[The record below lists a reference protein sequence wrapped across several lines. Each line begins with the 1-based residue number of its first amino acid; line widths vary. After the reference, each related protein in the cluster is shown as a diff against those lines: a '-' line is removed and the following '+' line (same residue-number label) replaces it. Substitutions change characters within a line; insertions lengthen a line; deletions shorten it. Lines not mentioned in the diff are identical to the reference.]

1 MKDLFTDQELA
12 ELLKDLKPID
22 IHMGDSEI
30 HTEEITWSVG
40 CIDIY
45 ADIICVRKTISDT
58 DTYEE
63 YGYMRTDDGVYEYI
77 FDIDEMAIYCDDEDC
92 STYEQELRVVIPKIK
107 SLISI
112 A

>member
-1 MKDLFTDQELA
+1 MKDLFTDQELE
-12 ELLKDLKPID
+12 ELLKDLKPIE

-45 ADIICVRKTISDT
+45 ADIICVRKTISDP
-58 DTYEE
+58 DT
-63 YGYMRTDDGVYEYI
+63 
-77 FDIDEMAIYCDDEDC
+77 EMAIYCDDEDC
-92 STYEQELRVVIPKIK
+92 STYEQESRVVIPKIK

-112 A
+112 G